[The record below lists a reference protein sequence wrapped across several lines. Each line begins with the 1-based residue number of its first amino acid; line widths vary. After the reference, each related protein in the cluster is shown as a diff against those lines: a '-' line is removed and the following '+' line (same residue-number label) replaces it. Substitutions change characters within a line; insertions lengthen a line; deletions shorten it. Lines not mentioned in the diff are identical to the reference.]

1 MTRLAE
7 HIVGETAQREV
18 TACRLVSMELDG
30 GSLLQVVLA
39 LDGVSSLAEADL
51 SICATGLELLL
62 PGAPKP
68 FSLPFPRRVDTEGA
82 DMAKFSAKTGR
93 LKLTLRVAAAC

>member
-18 TACRLVSMELDG
+18 TACRLVSMEDG

-51 SICATGLELLL
+51 SIGATGLELLL
-62 PGAPKP
+62 PGARKP